1 MKIRHRAL
9 VCLAAALTVFIAAG
23 AIQDVLAA
31 CPVAVLPS
39 DGSTSGN
46 ARAPSIRYGYARSVY
61 LIKASEIQAS
71 GLQANGL
78 ITAIGWGYTTAP
90 GAVGSAPLKV
100 YLQNTSDV
108 TNTKSTSWATAIS
121 GMTLVH
127 NATTQLPNSL
137 NPFDITFTGTGIST
151 FTYTGGGIYVAF
163 DWGAYTG
170 TLSTTTVVDCNST
183 GLTGGLLGAQSN
195 VSAPSTLTASNFRPM
210 TRLSGP
216 VPPLD
221 LSVDF
226 IASMGAIPFG
236 LAPPVTVKATVFQ
249 NGDTTATDVPVSL
262 AVSGTETFNDTIT
275 VASLGACGT
284 SGSVVTFNAFTPTLI
299 GDSWEDVSVP
309 TDGDSNTDN
318 NLLSRLLNVTLNR
331 YSFKHEQLQEDG
343 GVGLSNGTGE
353 FLAKFTVTAPTQI
366 DAITPSFF
374 ATTATTY
381 RLVVRAD
388 DGTGKPGA
396 LLYLDGADRTVTS
409 AGDQTFALPAPLEI
423 GAGSVFVGIRQ
434 TNTTNANFSFNY
446 EYPIRANTFYYST
459 TPDAG
464 PWTEFGAGGIY
475 YQLNIGIYVGQCLA
489 PLSVA
494 VNPPG
499 PLQTSCNGNVFLG
512 ASMTGGTAPFTY
524 QWTEN
529 GVDIPGANADT
540 LNISRG
546 SGTYVY
552 ECRVTDAGG
561 CRNVTS
567 NAVTASF
574 GPTATVSGGGSICG
588 AGSAQISA
596 ALTGGGPWT
605 ITWSDGF
612 VQNADASPA
621 VRTVSPVSTT
631 TYTVTAVSDATCAG
645 TASGSALVT
654 VDAGP
659 AETAPAELV
668 WTGTTELDWAANPA
682 AASYTLYRGPASSL
696 ASLPSGAAACTRA
709 TGAATSATGLVEVP
723 AEGDAFWYLVTA
735 TSAAGCEGTAGDARL
750 ITSSGTCP

>member
-1 MKIRHRAL
+1 MSNRHRAL

-23 AIQDVLAA
+23 ALQDVLAA
-31 CPVAVLPS
+31 CPVTVLPS

-61 LIKASEIQAS
+61 LIKATEIQAA
-71 GLQANGL
+71 GLQNGP

-100 YLQNTSDV
+100 YLQNTTDT
-108 TNTKSTSWATAIS
+108 TNTKSTSWATAIT

-137 NPFDITFTGTGIST
+137 NPFDITFTGTGTSS
-151 FTYTGGGIYVAF
+151 FTYTGNGVYVAF

-195 VSAPSTLTASNFRPM
+195 TTPPSTLSASSFRPM
-210 TRLSGP
+210 TRLSGS

-226 IASMGAIPFG
+226 IASMGAVPLG
-236 LAPPVTVKATVFQ
+236 LAPPVTVKGTVFQ
-249 NGDTTATDVPVSL
+249 NGDTDVSNVPVTL
-262 AVSGTETFNDTIT
+262 AISGTETFNDQIT
-275 VASLGACGT
+275 VSSLGKCGT
-284 SGSVVTFNAFTPTLI
+284 NGSVVTFNPFTPTLT
-299 GDSWEDVSVP
+299 GDNWEDVSVP
-309 TDGDSNTDN
+309 TDGDSNVDN
-318 NLLSRLLNVTLNR
+318 NMLSRLLNVTVNR
-331 YSFKHEQLQEDG
+331 YSFKHEQLADEG
-343 GVGLSNGTGE
+343 GVGLSSSTGE

-366 DAITPSFF
+366 DSITPSFF
-374 ATTATTY
+374 ATSATTY
-381 RLVVRAD
+381 RLVMRAD

-396 LLYLDGADRTVTS
+396 LLFLDAADRTVTS
-409 AGDQTFALPAPLEI
+409 PGDQTFALPAPI
-423 GAGSVFVGIRQ
+423 AVAAGSFFVGIRQ
-434 TNTTNANFSFNY
+434 TNTTNASFSFNT
-446 EYPIRANTFYYST
+446 EYPIRANTFFYST

-464 PWTEFGAGGIY
+464 PWTEFGAAGIY
-475 YQLNIGIYVGQCLA
+475 YQLNIGIYVGSCLV
-489 PLSVA
+489 PLTPA

-529 GVDIPGANADT
+529 GVDIPGATGDT
-540 LNISRG
+540 LNVSRAG
-546 SGTYVY
+546 GTYVY
-552 ECRVTDAGG
+552 ACRVSDAGG
-561 CRNVTS
+561 CVGVLS
-567 NAVTASF
+567 NAVTVTF
-574 GPTATVSGGGSICG
+574 GPTATVSGGGSVCG
-588 AGSAQISA
+588 SGSATIQA
-596 ALTGGGPWT
+596 ALTGTGPWT

-621 VRTVSPVSTT
+621 VRSVSPVTT
-631 TYTVTAVSDATCAG
+631 TDYTVTAVSDAACAG

-654 VDAGP
+654 VAAGP
-659 AETAPAELV
+659 PETAPAELV
-668 WTGTTELDWAANPA
+668 WSGTTQLDWAANAGA
-682 AASYTLYRGPASSL
+682 ATYTLYRGPAASL
-696 ASLPSGAAACTRA
+696 ASLPTGAAACTRA

-723 AEGDAFWYLVTA
+723 VEGDAFWYLVTG
-735 TSAAGCEGTAGDARL
+735 TSAEGCEGTAGDARL
-750 ITSSGTCP
+750 VTSSGACP